1 MKSITS
7 LDLTRDIENLLN
19 EICMTGMPIEI
30 NWQGK
35 CFRIIPMA
43 TTETIKKKSR
53 LDNLIRRPD
62 VIVGDSEDL
71 INISWEHE
79 IKLDLP

>member
-1 MKSITS
+1 MKSVTS
-7 LDLTRDIENLLN
+7 LDLTRDIDNLLN
-19 EICMTGMPIEI
+19 EISVTGMPIEI

-35 CFRIIPMA
+35 CFRIIPTE
-43 TTETIKKKSR
+43 TTEKKSR

-62 VIVGDSEDL
+62 VIVGNAEDL
-71 INISWEHE
+71 VNISWEHE

>member
-7 LDLTRDIENLLN
+7 LELTRDIDRLLS
-19 EICMTGMPIEI
+19 EICVTGMPIEI

-35 CFRIIPMA
+35 YFRIVP
-43 TTETIKKKSR
+43 TETTGNIEKKSR

-62 VIVGDSEDL
+62 VIVGNSDDL
-71 INISWEHE
+71 VNISWEHE
-79 IKLDLP
+79 INLDLP

>member
-7 LDLTRDIENLLN
+7 LDLTRDIDNLLN
-19 EICMTGMPIEI
+19 EICVTGMPIEI

-35 CFRIIPMA
+35 YFRIIPTA
-43 TTETIKKKSR
+43 TTETTKKKSR

>member
-1 MKSITS
+1 MKSVTS
-7 LDLTRDIENLLN
+7 LDLTRDIDNLLN
-19 EICMTGMPIEI
+19 EISVTGMPIEI

-35 CFRIIPMA
+35 CFRIIPTE
-43 TTETIKKKSR
+43 TTEKKSR

-62 VIVGDSEDL
+62 VIVGNADDL
-71 INISWEHE
+71 VNISWEHE

>member
-7 LDLTRDIENLLN
+7 LDLTRDIDNLLN
-19 EICMTGMPIEI
+19 EISMTGLPIEV
-30 NWQGK
+30 NWKGK
-35 CFRIIPMA
+35 RFKIIPTA
-43 TTETIKKKSR
+43 TTESTKKKSR

-62 VIVGDSEDL
+62 VIIGDSEDL

>member
-7 LDLTRDIENLLN
+7 LDLTRDIDNLLN
-19 EICMTGMPIEI
+19 EISVTGMPIEI

-35 CFRIIPMA
+35 CFRIIP
-43 TTETIKKKSR
+43 TETSVKKSR

-62 VIVGDSEDL
+62 VIVGNSEDL
-71 INISWEHE
+71 VNISWEDE

>member
-7 LDLTRDIENLLN
+7 LDLTRDIDNLLN
-19 EICMTGMPIEI
+19 EICVTGMPIEI

-35 CFRIIPMA
+35 CFRIIPTA
-43 TTETIKKKSR
+43 TTETTKKKSR

-62 VIVGDSEDL
+62 VIVGDPEDL